1 MRVTYTIPPE
11 PLEIKGKALEK
22 AKSGEWA
29 MIRRDKVIKLWSLSA
44 QALPKYLW
52 SHWNPELKARGLSW
66 QLFLKAISACDYDVV
81 KWVEGQLSWKE
92 LVSIVTRALEKAIKG
107 VYPLWPP

>member
-1 MRVTYTIPPE
+1 MIPTE
-11 PLEIKGKALEK
+11 PFEIKRTALEK
-22 AKSGEWA
+22 ANSGEWA
-29 MIRRDKVIKLWSLSA
+29 MIRRDKVIKFWGLSA

-52 SHWNPELKARGLSW
+52 SYWRSQLKARGLSW

-81 KWVEGQLSWKE
+81 RWVEGQLSWEE
-92 LVSIVTRALEKAIKG
+92 LVGIITRVLEKATKG